1 MTLSTFLGNLP
12 LTVLSVEMQQ
22 EQNGIFFFFSL
33 LHPLLL
39 GLVISAH
46 SVTLPPSPRLGI
58 TQLSVSPLPS
68 VLQKQ
73 SLCIILSPNPI
84 DAFFILYL

>member
-1 MTLSTFLGNLP
+1 M
-12 LTVLSVEMQQ
+12 EH
-22 EQNGIFFFFSL
+22 FFFSL
-33 LHPLLL
+33 LHTLLL